1 MKKASWASISAW
13 AWVWQKASSELE
25 KAFANQPIAFADP
38 RVGAVVSRAAAPA
51 AQAAENAR
59 EGSFSSQGAET
70 PGKRVASAEAG
81 SPARVLGF

>member
-1 MKKASWASISAW
+1 M
-13 AWVWQKASSELE
+13 WQKAPSELE
-25 KAFANQPIAFADP
+25 TAFANQPIAFADL

-59 EGSFSSQGAET
+59 EGAFSSQGAET
-70 PGKRVASAEAG
+70 LGKRVASAEAG